1 MNTKPK
7 PTGEYAVGTKTFTV
21 YNTRKEALDP
31 KGLAMRHVPARIYYP
46 IDKSSVAGLTRA
58 HSISRSEALG
68 IRKAFK
74 IPLNYDKIE
83 AKGENAAECYV
94 DAPFIEGKKFPLI
107 VFNHGL
113 FSYIEGNSF
122 LLIELASHGYVVLS
136 VGHPREGAATD
147 FDDGTY
153 ELADTSI
160 TFKMYKPYIPA
171 VIALMKLMKLKGSFE
186 EQADA
191 FYKCQDKYCEF
202 HVKRVAEWITDT
214 GIALDH
220 ARKEFAPILDLT
232 VGIGAA
238 GHSLG
243 GAVAYA
249 LCQTDSE
256 YICGLNLDGGLFGR
270 YEGMVMDKPFMQ
282 LSCEDNENV
291 VTRAYIRHSAPA
303 YKVLFRDMKHVSFS
317 DMKYAIKSAAMAGK
331 LDSALAHEYTCRC
344 NLEFFDAYLKRI
356 KAKPE
361 LKSDNVI
368 TVSEFAPDI
377 VPSES

>member
-1 MNTKPK
+1 MSNKPE
-7 PTGEYAVGTKTFTV
+7 PTGPYAVGTRTFTV
-21 YNTRKEALDP
+21 YNTRKEAFDP
-31 KGLAMRHVPARIYYP
+31 KGEAMRHVPARIYYP
-46 IDKSSVAGLTRA
+46 VDKGAVEGLAKA
-58 HSISRSEALG
+58 HTLSRSEAKG

-74 IPLNYDKIE
+74 IPLDYDKME
-83 AKGENAAECYV
+83 SAGENISECYV
-94 DAPFIEGKKFPLI
+94 DAPFIEGAKFPLI

-122 LLIELASHGYVVLS
+122 LLIELASQGYVVLS
-136 VGHPREGAATD
+136 VGHPREGASTD

-160 TFKMYKPYIPA
+160 TYKMYKPFIPA
-171 VIALMKLMKLKGSFE
+171 VVALMKITKKKGTFE
-186 EQADA
+186 EQAEA
-191 FYKCQDKYCEF
+191 FYRCQDKYCEF
-202 HVKRVAEWITDT
+202 HVRRVEEWIKDT
-214 GIALDH
+214 GFALDH
-220 ARKEFAPILDLT
+220 FRKEYASIVDLSN
-232 VGIGAA
+232 GIGAA

-256 YICGLNLDGGLFGR
+256 YICGLNIDGGLFGR

-356 KAKPE
+356 KPKPE
-361 LKSDNVI
+361 LTSDDVI